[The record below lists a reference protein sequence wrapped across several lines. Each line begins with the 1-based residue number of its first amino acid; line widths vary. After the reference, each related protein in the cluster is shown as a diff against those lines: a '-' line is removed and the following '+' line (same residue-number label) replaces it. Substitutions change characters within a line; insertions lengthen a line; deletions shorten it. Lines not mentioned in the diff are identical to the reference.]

1 MLDPPREIMIDPPMM
16 LDVGATY
23 TCSAD
28 ANPPAS
34 SYAWTRDSSGEL
46 LSATQTVTLT
56 EALVIGQFINML
68 LLHIDFLDSTAP
80 PLPSTACTPMD
91 NSVVL

>member
-34 SYAWTRDSSGEL
+34 SYAWTRASSGDV
-46 LSATQTVTLT
+46 LSTTQTVTLT
-56 EALVIGQFINML
+56 EALVIGQFNNTLPRNFDNL
-68 LLHIDFLDSTAP
+68 LSF
-80 PLPSTACTPMD
+80 
-91 NSVVL
+91 

>member
-1 MLDPPREIMIDPPMM
+1 MLPCVFETMLDPPREIMIDPPMM

-34 SYAWTRDSSGEL
+34 SYAWTRASSGEL
-46 LSATQTVTLT
+46 LSATQTLTLT
-56 EALVIGQFINML
+56 EALVIGQFSKTL
-68 LLHIDFLDSTAP
+68 LRNF
-80 PLPSTACTPMD
+80 D
-91 NSVVL
+91 NLLSF